1 MRKPTWNDMLN
12 NRSCNRVA
20 QDDEISLDYLNLKPI
35 EHSILT
41 AARFYFSSF
50 ARPEE
55 SAWMNVVMF
64 SERFFPGENSS
75 KIAQALL
82 IVVHEIR
89 ISRRSTLRFQ
99 DPICINCKNR
109 ATTEE
114 RHFVLMIKEVWLKHS
129 ATALTH
135 AMLLCE
141 GNKTSDLMR
150 AINKLVSLTQLDGS
164 WETQNK

>member
-1 MRKPTWNDMLN
+1 MRKPTWNDVLN

-55 SAWMNVVMF
+55 SAWMSVVMF

-99 DPICINCKNR
+99 DPVCIKCKNR
-109 ATTEE
+109 ATTGE
-114 RHFVLMIKEVWLKHS
+114 RHFVLMIKEVWSKRS

-141 GNKTSDLMR
+141 GNKTSDLLR
-150 AINKLVSLTQLDGS
+150 AINKLVSLANLDGS

>member
-1 MRKPTWNDMLN
+1 MRKPTWNDVLN
-12 NRSCNRVA
+12 NRSCNIVA
-20 QDDEISLDYLNLKPI
+20 QDNEISLDYLNLKPI

-64 SERFFPGENSS
+64 SERFFARENSS

-99 DPICINCKNR
+99 DPVCIKCKNR

-114 RHFVLMIKEVWLKHS
+114 RHFVLMIKEVWSKRS

-141 GNKTSDLMR
+141 GNKTSDLLR
-150 AINKLVSLTQLDGS
+150 AINKLVSLANLDGS

>member
-1 MRKPTWNDMLN
+1 MDNPKRNNMLN
-12 NRSCNRVA
+12 NPSCNRVV
-20 QDDEISLDYLNLKPI
+20 QDSEILLDYLNLKPI

-99 DPICINCKNR
+99 DPVCINCKNK

-114 RHFVLMIKEVWLKHS
+114 RHFVLMIKEVWLKRR

-141 GNKTSDLMR
+141 GNNTSELLR
-150 AINKLVSLTQLDGS
+150 AITKLVSLTNLDGS
-164 WETQNK
+164 WEIQNK

>member
-1 MRKPTWNDMLN
+1 MRKPTWNDVLN
-12 NRSCNRVA
+12 NRSCNIVA
-20 QDDEISLDYLNLKPI
+20 QDNEISLDYLNLKPI

-99 DPICINCKNR
+99 DPVCIKCKNR

-114 RHFVLMIKEVWLKHS
+114 RHFVLMIKEVWSKRS

-141 GNKTSDLMR
+141 GNKTSDLLR
-150 AINKLVSLTQLDGS
+150 AINKLVSLANLDGS

>member
-1 MRKPTWNDMLN
+1 MSNPKRNNMLN
-12 NRSCNRVA
+12 NLSCNRVA
-20 QDDEISLDYLNLKPI
+20 QANEVSLDYLNLKPI

-64 SERFFPGENSS
+64 SDRFFPGENSS
-75 KIAQALL
+75 KIAQAVL

-99 DPICINCKNR
+99 DPVCINCKNR

-114 RHFVLMIKEVWLKHS
+114 RHFILMIKEVWLKH
-129 ATALTH
+129 TAAAITH

-141 GNKTSDLMR
+141 GNNTECLLR
-150 AINKLVSLTQLDGS
+150 AINKLVNLANLDGT
-164 WETQNK
+164 WDAQNK

>member
-1 MRKPTWNDMLN
+1 MDNPKRNNMLN
-12 NRSCNRVA
+12 NPSCNRVA
-20 QDDEISLDYLNLKPI
+20 QDSEILLDDLNLKPI

-99 DPICINCKNR
+99 DPVCINCKNK

-114 RHFVLMIKEVWLKHS
+114 RHFILMIKEVRLKRR

-141 GNKTSDLMR
+141 GNNTSELLR
-150 AINKLVSLTQLDGS
+150 AITKLVSLTNLDGS
-164 WETQNK
+164 WEIQNK

>member
-1 MRKPTWNDMLN
+1 MRKPTRNDTLN

-55 SAWMNVVMF
+55 SSWMNVVMF

-99 DPICINCKNR
+99 DPVCIKCKNR

-114 RHFVLMIKEVWLKHS
+114 RHFVLMIKEVWSKRS

-141 GNKTSDLMR
+141 GNKTSDLLR
-150 AINKLVSLTQLDGS
+150 AINKLVSLANLDGS